1 MNKKIIYGFF
11 AVAFAVV
18 GCKSGENNAETTD
31 AEQTVAVKNDSAI
44 VASDTIASVELADTT
59 KLTDNT
65 DKKPYEKVIVDTV
78 IDGVKFK
85 RYYFDIQ
92 TKELADETMLTVP
105 VDGNADA
112 NKKIIKTLVDDFS
125 LDADSLQ
132 QQLESQFDAYA
143 SGNYAEEG
151 DDYHE
156 SELVV
161 YPVNVV
167 GKKYVSYILHSS
179 LFWPGEQ
186 NHPQWGDV
194 YFVFDLNTGE
204 TISQDDILDAS
215 QESRQAVGVKI
226 HEELVNYAGNEEDI
240 FAEAGSGLL
249 NGNFVFDDKGL
260 TFFYTPYE
268 VGPYMLGEPEVFLS
282 KEWLEPYLKKDGIL
296 YEYWF
301 NKR

>member
-1 MNKKIIYGFF
+1 MNKRIIYGFLV
-11 AVAFAVV
+11 VAFAVI
-18 GCKSGENNAETTD
+18 GCKSGENKEETADVAQTD
-31 AEQTVAVKNDSAI
+31 VVKNDSAI
-44 VASDTIASVELADTT
+44 VVSDSLASAELSDTT
-59 KLTDNT
+59 KLADNA

-78 IDGVKFK
+78 IDGVMFK

-92 TKELADETMLTVP
+92 TKDLADETMLIVP
-105 VDGNADA
+105 VDGNVDA

-132 QQLESQFDAYA
+132 QQLESQFNAYA

-194 YFVFDLNTGE
+194 YFVFDLSTGE
-204 TISQDDILDAS
+204 TISQDDILEAS

-226 HEELVNYAGNEEDI
+226 HEELVNFAGNEEDI
-240 FAEAGSGLL
+240 FADAGSELL

-260 TFFYTPYE
+260 TYFYTPYE

-282 KEWLEPYLKKDGIL
+282 KEWLKPYLKKDGVA
-296 YEYWF
+296 YRYWF
-301 NKR
+301 GE